1 MKLITENKQ
10 AYHEYFVEET
20 YIAGICLE
28 GAEVKSIRRGSVN
41 LKDSLCTVYKG
52 EVFIRNMHI
61 AVYDHSGAFN
71 SRDSKRERKLLL
83 NKYEINKIV
92 GKINEKGYTLIAL
105 KLFFKESLIKVELG
119 LCKGKHTF
127 DKKKTLKEKDLKR
140 QAEREIKEI

>member
-10 AYHEYFVEET
+10 AYHEYFVDET

-28 GAEVKSIRRGSVN
+28 GAEVKSVRNGSVN
-41 LKDSLCTVYKG
+41 LKDSFCGVYNG
-52 EVFIRNMHI
+52 EVFVRNMHI
-61 AVYDHSGAFN
+61 AVYDHSGVFN

-83 NKYEINKIV
+83 NRYEINKIV
-92 GKINEKGYTLIAL
+92 GKINEKGYTLVPL
-105 KLFFKESLIKVELG
+105 KLFFKDSLIKVELG

-140 QAEREIKEI
+140 QAEREIKNI